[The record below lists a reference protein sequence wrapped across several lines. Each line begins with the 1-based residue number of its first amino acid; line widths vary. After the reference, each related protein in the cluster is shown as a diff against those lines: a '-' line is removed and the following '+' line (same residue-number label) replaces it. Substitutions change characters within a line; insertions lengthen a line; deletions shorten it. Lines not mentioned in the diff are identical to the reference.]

1 MTDTLDTATD
11 ADHGSAHDAP
21 DHHGPTDKQFITVFF
36 ILAAITAVEVAVSY
50 LDIGAAFLPVLLAL
64 MVVKFFTV
72 VLYFM
77 HIKFDAKIFGR
88 LFYIGL
94 GLAVVVYVGALSTFQ
109 FFAG

>member
-1 MTDTLDTATD
+1 MTDTIETPTAHD
-11 ADHGSAHDAP
+11 DHGADV
-21 DHHGPTDKQFITVFF
+21 HHGPSDKQFVAIFF

-50 LDIGAAFLPVLLAL
+50 IDIGALFLPVLLGL

-77 HIKFDAKIFGR
+77 HIKFDNKLFGR

-94 GLAVVVYVGALSTFQ
+94 GLAVFVYVAALSTFQ

>member
-1 MTDTLDTATD
+1 MTDTLETPTAHD
-11 ADHGSAHDAP
+11 DHGADV
-21 DHHGPTDKQFITVFF
+21 HHGPSDKQFVTIFF

-50 LDIGAAFLPVLLAL
+50 IDIGALFLPVLLGL
-64 MVVKFFTV
+64 MIVKFFTV

-77 HIKFDAKIFGR
+77 HIKFDNKLFGR

-94 GLAVVVYVGALSTFQ
+94 GLAVFVYVAALSTFQ

>member
-1 MTDTLDTATD
+1 MTDTLENTST
-11 ADHGSAHDAP
+11 HEAHDE
-21 DHHGPTDKQFITVFF
+21 HHGPTDRQFIVVFF

-50 LDIGAAFLPVLLAL
+50 IDIGPAFLPVLLGL
-64 MVVKFFTV
+64 MIVKFFTV

-77 HIKFDAKIFGR
+77 HIKFDNPIFGR

-94 GLAVVVYVGALSTFQ
+94 GLALAVYVATLASFQ

>member
-1 MTDTLDTATD
+1 MTDTLETPSSQDEHA
-11 ADHGSAHDAP
+11 ADE
-21 DHHGPTDKQFITVFF
+21 HHG
-36 ILAAITAVEVAVSY
+36 
-50 LDIGAAFLPVLLAL
+50 IGPLFLPVLLGL

-77 HIKFDAKIFGR
+77 HIKFDNNVFGR

-94 GLAVVVYVGALSTFQ
+94 GLAVFVYAAALSTFQ

>member
-1 MTDTLDTATD
+1 MTDTLETPSSQDEHA
-11 ADHGSAHDAP
+11 ADV
-21 DHHGPTDKQFITVFF
+21 HHGPSDKQFVTIFL
-36 ILAAITAVEVAVSY
+36 ILAAITAVEVAVTY
-50 LDIGAAFLPVLLAL
+50 VDIGPLFLPVLLGL

-77 HIKFDAKIFGR
+77 HIKFDNKLFGR

-94 GLAVVVYVGALSTFQ
+94 GLAVFVYAAALSTFQ